1 MKPFEHHAAHRRY
14 MRVTANALLVNPLS
28 YSVVV
33 LYTRNKLQ
41 SIKRTAYRAKVRN
54 TVFTLHLSLDAT
66 YVISKVS
73 CRSYQDLC

>member
-1 MKPFEHHAAHRRY
+1 

-41 SIKRTAYRAKVRN
+41 SIKRTAYRAN